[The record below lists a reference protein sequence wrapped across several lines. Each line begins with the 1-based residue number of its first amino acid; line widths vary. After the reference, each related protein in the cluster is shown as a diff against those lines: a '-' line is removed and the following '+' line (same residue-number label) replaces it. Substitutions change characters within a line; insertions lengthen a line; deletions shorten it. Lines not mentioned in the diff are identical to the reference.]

1 MRTGTMARHNDKSSE
16 RHYIR
21 PSESIYMSLLR
32 PTGPK
37 AKRKRRRPTKWS
49 PVEESPRRRGP
60 PVLHVDDKSFPQAFR
75 DWLTSGPETIGYF
88 SYKDTP
94 FRIAHGGHA
103 LVTVYMNT
111 FDFLTISIIVLNAAC
126 NQLKTIFVGTTI
138 AAHIDY
144 IRPYGFKLATNRVVF
159 GPAVGTPY
167 ILALAKRAIITT
179 Q

>member
-1 MRTGTMARHNDKSSE
+1 MRTGTMARHTDKLEE

-21 PSESIYMSLLR
+21 PSESLYMSLLR

-37 AKRKRRRPTKWS
+37 VERKRHPRYVWS
-49 PVEESPRRRGP
+49 PIEESPRRRGP
-60 PVLHVDDKSFPQAFR
+60 PVLHVDDKSFHKAFR
-75 DWLTSGPETIGYF
+75 AWLQSGPETIGYF

-94 FRIAHGGHA
+94 FRIAHGGHK

-111 FDFLTISIIVLNAAC
+111 FDFLTMSIIVLNAAW
-126 NQLKTIFVGTTI
+126 NKLQTMFVGKSIT
-138 AAHIDY
+138 AHIDY
-144 IRPYGFKLATNRVVF
+144 LRPYGFKLATDRVVF

-167 ILALAKRAIITT
+167 ILDLAKRAVSTT